1 MTIRPMGVA
10 AIRLPKVQVSRL
22 VAIVVAY
29 LAAYL
34 ALHWTSY
41 IFVYPEFGVTPWDPK
56 TGLSFLLAALLGPA
70 SFPILFVTTSLG
82 QYFTTPYADPALIV
96 TRAFLFSLVYTAAG
110 VAFAKAT
117 AADRPG
123 AIAQVLK
130 LLGVGTVAAVLYG
143 VAVVA
148 TIAWLSRMPS
158 PWLMSAIVTSAT
170 GDLIGTLTVVPLYLA
185 WRSLGEP
192 RSLEPGVL
200 LHLAVGGLIIFV
212 ASFIVF
218 GLDAIDQLKFFYLL
232 LLPIV
237 ACALRY
243 GFVGAALSVLA
254 TDFFM
259 MTIITV
265 REFEP
270 GTATELQ
277 ILMITLSATGLLLG
291 SVVSER
297 ARLSAEL
304 VESHQ
309 KLSAAQ
315 NRLLHASRVLLV
327 NEMASA
333 VAHEVNQPLSA
344 VRNFIRTVQRLLP
357 ERELDRAKVGSLI
370 DSAVAQVDA
379 ASAIINDTRRLVKRD
394 AADPPVAS
402 VSESIDLCLRLLQ
415 GEMRAAG
422 VEVRQDIV
430 AGTLVHIQP
439 VKLQQVLLNLL
450 RNAIEALDGHE
461 PALITIAART
471 IGMDKIEISVSDTGP
486 GISDDIRLEL
496 FKPFATSKESGLGL
510 GLNLSRSIIEEHGG
524 ELWIADYR
532 PGRTS
537 IAFTLRIATTE

>member
-1 MTIRPMGVA
+1 MGGLV
-10 AIRLPKVQVSRL
+10 IRLPQVKVSRL
-22 VAIVVAY
+22 VAIVIAY

-41 IFVYPEFGVTPWDPK
+41 IFVYPDFGVTPWDPK

-70 SFPILFVTTSLG
+70 SFPVLFATTSLG
-82 QYFTTPYADPALIV
+82 QYFTTPYADAALIV
-96 TRAFLFSLVYTAAG
+96 TRAFLFAGVYTLAG
-110 VAFAKAT
+110 VTFAKT
-117 AADRPG
+117 SSADRPG
-123 AIAQVLK
+123 SIAQVLK
-130 LLGVGTVAAVLYG
+130 LLGIGTVAAVLYG
-143 VAVVA
+143 IAVVA
-148 TIAWLSRMPS
+148 TIAWFSRMPS
-158 PWLMSAIVTSAT
+158 PWLLSAIVTSAT
-170 GDLIGTLTVVPLYLA
+170 GDLIGTLTIVPLYIA

-192 RSLEPGVL
+192 QRLEPGIL
-200 LHLAVGGLIIFV
+200 LHLAVGALIIFA

-218 GLDAIDQLKFFYLL
+218 GLDAIDQFKFFYLL

-243 GFVGAALSVLA
+243 GFVGAALSIVA

-259 MTIITV
+259 MTIISV

-297 ARLSAEL
+297 SRLSAEL

-333 VAHEVNQPLSA
+333 VAHEMNQPLSA
-344 VRNFIRTVQRLLP
+344 VRNFIRAVQRLLP
-357 ERELDRAKVGSLI
+357 ERNLDRAKVASLI
-370 DSAVAQVDA
+370 DAAVAQVDA

-394 AADPPVAS
+394 AADLPTAS
-402 VSESIDLCLRLLQ
+402 VSESADLCLRLLQ
-415 GEMRAAG
+415 GEIRSAGVQVRQEIAAG
-422 VEVRQDIV
+422 TS
-430 AGTLVHIQP
+430 AHIQP

-450 RNAIEALDGHE
+450 RNAIEALDGRD
-461 PALITIAART
+461 PALITIATRPV
-471 IGMDKIEISVSDTGP
+471 GDEKIEIAVSDTGP
-486 GISDDIRLEL
+486 GIYDEIRVEL

-510 GLNLSRSIIEEHGG
+510 GLNLSRSIIEDHGG

-537 IAFTLRIATTE
+537 IAFTLRLATAE